1 MTRAIDARWSALA
14 ATTLFVAIAG
24 TAFADDNLPTPD
36 SERKPTPVAQDKSAP
51 VAEDTPVDED
61 KSTPVTDGTLTP
73 VAETDPKLNAE
84 PPAAL
89 TAEGLAAP
97 AQPETLAARPRQS
110 TDLSKGAP
118 LPPAPLDINA
128 FPSGATGP
136 ELRPLGV
143 ELHGFAAL
151 WWIPWSQEA
160 PGAATDALRLRF
172 AVLRIDARPAPK
184 VTVLARLGLML
195 PGSPLLDMAATYQ
208 LHNAV
213 GFTFGQFRLPLG
225 ASATTL
231 APQLVMLD
239 RSRYVYAMTKLA
251 FRDVGAMVNSGPA
264 GLADGLIHYRLAVA
278 SGSGRL
284 GSGIERSPRA
294 TQYLIAGRVFVDV
307 PRWILG
313 RVVAGLSYAR
323 SRDPAIDSG
332 MPAAD
337 RALAVNTL
345 GRTLVPFG
353 DKRVTHLAGADLT
366 LMRGPIWAQAETL
379 YLRSRATDGAAQ
391 AKALGI
397 SLEAGYTLPI
407 ELPLAL
413 QLAARGERFD
423 PNLDADAD
431 AQNIVSLGLN
441 ATTARVRWSA
451 FASAIRFEYAAT
463 RMSQHAG
470 ELAFRAAAAF

>member
-1 MTRAIDARWSALA
+1 M
-14 ATTLFVAIAG
+14 
-24 TAFADDNLPTPD
+24 
-36 SERKPTPVAQDKSAP
+36 
-51 VAEDTPVDED
+51 
-61 KSTPVTDGTLTP
+61 
-73 VAETDPKLNAE
+73 
-84 PPAAL
+84 
-89 TAEGLAAP
+89 
-97 AQPETLAARPRQS
+97 
-110 TDLSKGAP
+110 
-118 LPPAPLDINA
+118 DINA
-128 FPSGATGP
+128 FPSGAAGSET
-136 ELRPLGV
+136 RPLGV
-143 ELHGFAAL
+143 EIHGFAAL

-184 VTVLARLGLML
+184 VTVIARLGLML

-208 LHNAV
+208 LHDAV

-239 RSRYVYAMTKLA
+239 RPRYVYAMTKLA

-264 GLADGLIHYRLAVA
+264 GLANGLVHYRLALA

-284 GSGIERSPRA
+284 GSGVERPPGA
-294 TQYLIAGRVFVDV
+294 TQYLVAGRVIVDV
-307 PRWILG
+307 RRWLPG
-313 RVVAGLSYAR
+313 RVLAGLSYAR

-366 LMRGPIWAQAETL
+366 FARGSIWAQAETL
-379 YLRSRATDGAAQ
+379 YLRSRATDGAAH
-391 AKALGI
+391 AEALGF
-397 SLEAGYTLPI
+397 SFEAGYTLPLA
-407 ELPLAL
+407 LPLAL
-413 QLAARGERFD
+413 QLAARGERLD

-441 ATTARVRWSA
+441 AATARVRWSA
-451 FASAIRFEYAAT
+451 FASAIRFEDAAT
-463 RMSQHAG
+463 GESNHAG